1 MPARR
6 GKDAL
11 IEVLLN
17 GTYVKIAGI
26 RNPQVTI
33 SNSVVDVTTA
43 DSDGRFRELLE
54 GGGITSVSVQGAGIF
69 QGDGPAKQA
78 LLAAFTGAM
87 LTARITIPGMCRLD
101 APWLVSNFQNGND
114 YTDATTFSA
123 TFENAGFVDVTLI

>member
-6 GKDAL
+6 GKDVL
-11 IEVLLN
+11 LEILLN
-17 GTYVKIAGI
+17 GTFVKVAGI

-43 DSDGRFRELLE
+43 DSEGRFRELLE
-54 GGGITSVSVQGAGIF
+54 GGGVTSVSVQGAGIY

-87 LTARITIPGMCRLD
+87 LTARLTIPGMCLMNG
-101 APWLVSNFQNGND
+101 AWLVSNFQNGNE
-114 YTDATTFSA
+114 YTDASTFSA
-123 TFENAGFVDVTLI
+123 TFENAGFIEVTLI